1 MSKLKMSRGKKQ
13 RYYTLKTF
21 MESNMNNFLGDNS
34 GLISCKVSKFDGK
47 KLFFVGGELKQ

>member
-1 MSKLKMSRGKKQ
+1 MSRGKKQ